1 MQSAS
6 NNLKY
11 TICRSNNDE
20 LLSGKLVMN
29 NQLQEIENSI
39 PFHISEDLFQ
49 IPSCKV
55 DASNKKFINSSS

>member
-1 MQSAS
+1 MQSES

-29 NQLQEIENSI
+29 NQLQEIENGI
-39 PFHISEDLFQ
+39 PFHISEDLF
-49 IPSCKV
+49 
-55 DASNKKFINSSS
+55 SNTQLQA